1 MQNLGKNGFKM
12 HIPTEDF
19 SGTGL
24 PILRQISEPLV
35 QYTWLWIVYTDIYV
49 IVFNKYRFYSNCRL
63 GFKIVFRLNCE
74 QCVSLFWTAH
84 IYLHEYFG
92 FCK

>member
-1 MQNLGKNGFKM
+1 M
-12 HIPTEDF
+12 HMPAEDF

-49 IVFNKYRFYSNCRL
+49 IVFNKYRFVNCSL
-63 GFKIVFRLNCE
+63 TLKIAFRLNCE
-74 QCVSLFWTAH
+74 QYVSLFWTAH
-84 IYLHEYFG
+84 ICLHEYFG